1 MDLWHGAIQFDDG
14 ESYIQGCDLLNHA
27 INKMLTSPRTDLHF
41 SHPDRAL
48 PFLTHHTSLKYLT
61 IVETANVPLFLV
73 VGPSLDVWTDNES
86 TEQWIHRCLF
96 DDLKDGD
103 IEQSNGWWDRI
114 GGQSQNSILLGVR
127 GGADAG
133 EGSATEIT
141 EILLYAGTSQEFNAP
156 PTPPA
161 SSPLEHGNH
170 GSKTSLNVRIHALPL
185 SSKIYNTL
193 AQTPSIPHI
202 NPASDD
208 QEFYYLPSPP
218 PAQSHQHDDNPATKR
233 PHIESLFDEATQIRR
248 LHKKQGGE
256 GIAKAMAAMDA
267 RMSMPALSSTTAAL
281 PEPLINPNPK
291 VQPKPRTPFSRAST
305 TGCINPPPPP
315 PPQMSP
321 PSSRPPSTHLPPEP
335 KRRRSLLARAP
346 FLPSPSIDAVTP
358 ASDIPDSTSAIEH
371 QNKTTL
377 SRIIMAGMRMHGL
390 QPQHQRRKSVGG
402 ASYTQNPASA
412 STDARERICGGN
424 GEGGQDSVW
433 KITEDEYKAIYHQTF
448 KSTTFTFR
456 NTWKTSA
463 IKEESLRD
471 TANIFLSQFCTSPPN
486 QPV

>member
-1 MDLWHGAIQFDDG
+1 MGNPTFKVVTPQ
-14 ESYIQGCDLLNHA
+14 NHA
-27 INKMLTSPRTDLHF
+27 ISKVLTSPRTDLHF
-41 SHPDRAL
+41 SHPDWAL

-61 IVETANVPLFLV
+61 IVETASVPLYLV

-103 IEQSNGWWDRI
+103 TEHSNRWWARP
-114 GGQSQNSILLGVR
+114 GGQSKHSILLGVR
-127 GGADAG
+127 GGDDAG

-141 EILLYAGTSQEFNAP
+141 ELLLYAGTSQERNAP
-156 PTPPA
+156 PTPPT
-161 SSPLEHGNH
+161 SSPLENGSH

-193 AQTPSIPHI
+193 AQTPGIPHI

-218 PAQSHQHDDNPATKR
+218 PARSYQHYAIPTTKR

-281 PEPLINPNPK
+281 PEPLINPNLK
-291 VQPKPRTPFSRAST
+291 AQPKPRTPFSRSS
-305 TGCINPPPPP
+305 TGCTNPPPR
-315 PPQMSP
+315 PQTDDL
-321 PSSRPPSTHLPPEP
+321 SSRPPSSHLPPLP
-335 KRRRSLLARAP
+335 KRRRSSLTRAP
-346 FLPSPSIDAVTP
+346 SLPSPSIDTVTP
-358 ASDIPDSTSAIEH
+358 ASDIPDSTNAIEH
-371 QNKTTL
+371 QNKTSL

-390 QPQHQRRKSVGG
+390 QSQHQRRKSLGG
-402 ASYTQNPASA
+402 ASDTQNPASP
-412 STDARERICGGN
+412 STAGKGSIYGVN
-424 GEGGQDSVW
+424 GAGGQGSVGG
-433 KITEDEYKAIYHQTF
+433 IPEDEYKAIYHQTF
-448 KSTTFTFR
+448 KSTTFAFR

-471 TANIFLSQFCTSPPN
+471 TVNIFLSQFCTSPPN

>member
-1 MDLWHGAIQFDDG
+1 MGNPTFKVVT
-14 ESYIQGCDLLNHA
+14 LLNHA
-27 INKMLTSPRTDLHF
+27 IKVLTSPRTDLHF

-61 IVETANVPLFLV
+61 IVETASVPLYLV
-73 VGPSLDVWTDNES
+73 VGPSLDVWTDNAS

-103 IEQSNGWWDRI
+103 TEHSNGWWARP
-114 GGQSQNSILLGVR
+114 GGQSKDSILLGVR
-127 GGADAG
+127 GGDDAG

-156 PTPPA
+156 PTPPT

-170 GSKTSLNVRIHALPL
+170 GSKTSLIFRIHALPL
-185 SSKIYNTL
+185 SSKIYNTF

-218 PAQSHQHDDNPATKR
+218 PAQSYQHDDNPATKR
-233 PHIESLFDEATQIRR
+233 PNIESLFDEATQIRR

-267 RMSMPALSSTTAAL
+267 RMSMPALSSSQPTI
-281 PEPLINPNPK
+281 PQPLSNGN
-291 VQPKPRTPFSRAST
+291 PKPRTPFSRAST
-305 TGCINPPPPP
+305 TGCINPPPR
-315 PPQMSP
+315 PQP
-321 PSSRPPSTHLPPEP
+321 IDLSSRPPSSHLPPLP
-335 KRRRSLLARAP
+335 KRRRSSLARSP
-346 FLPSPSIDAVTP
+346 CLPSSSIETVTP
-358 ASDIPDSTSAIEH
+358 ASDTPNSTSAIEH
-371 QNKTTL
+371 HNKTTL
-377 SRIIMAGMRMHGL
+377 SRIIMAGIRMHGL
-390 QPQHQRRKSVGG
+390 QPQHQRRKSLGG
-402 ASYTQNPASA
+402 ASDTQNPGSPFTAGKGS
-412 STDARERICGGN
+412 SCGVN
-424 GEGGQDSVW
+424 GEGGQG
-433 KITEDEYKAIYHQTF
+433 IAEDEYKAIYHQTF
-448 KSTTFTFR
+448 KSSTFAFR

-471 TANIFLSQFCTSPPN
+471 TVNIFLSQF
-486 QPV
+486 

>member
-1 MDLWHGAIQFDDG
+1 MMRNPIFKVVT
-14 ESYIQGCDLLNHA
+14 LLNHA
-27 INKMLTSPRTDLHF
+27 IKVLTSPRADLHF

-61 IVETANVPLFLV
+61 IVGTASVPLYLV
-73 VGPSLDVWTDNES
+73 AGPSLDVWTDNES

-103 IEQSNGWWDRI
+103 TEHSNGWWARI
-114 GGQSQNSILLGVR
+114 GGQSKNSILLGVR
-127 GGADAG
+127 GGDDAG

-141 EILLYAGTSQEFNAP
+141 EILLYAGTSQELNAP
-156 PTPPA
+156 PTPPT

-202 NPASDD
+202 NPASDG
-208 QEFYYLPSPP
+208 QEFCYLPSPP
-218 PAQSHQHDDNPATKR
+218 PAHSYQHDDKPATKR
-233 PHIESLFDEATQIRR
+233 PYIESLFDEATQIRR
-248 LHKKQGGE
+248 LHKKQGGQ

-267 RMSMPALSSTTAAL
+267 RMSMPALSSSTSTL
-281 PEPLINPNPK
+281 FEPLSNGN
-291 VQPKPRTPFSRAST
+291 PKPRTPFSRAST
-305 TGCINPPPPP
+305 TGCINPPPRL
-315 PPQMSP
+315 QTNDL
-321 PSSRPPSTHLPPEP
+321 SSRLPSTHLPPEP
-335 KRRRSLLARAP
+335 KRRRSSFARSP
-346 FLPSPSIDAVTP
+346 CLPSPSIDTVTP
-358 ASDIPDSTSAIEH
+358 AAEIPDSTSAIEH

-402 ASYTQNPASA
+402 AFDTQNPASP
-412 STDARERICGGN
+412 STAGKGSSCGGN
-424 GEGGQDSVW
+424 GEGGQG
-433 KITEDEYKAIYHQTF
+433 IAEDEYKAIYHQTF
-448 KSTTFTFR
+448 KSTTFAFR

-463 IKEESLRD
+463 VKEESLRD

>member
-1 MDLWHGAIQFDDG
+1 MGNPTFKVVT
-14 ESYIQGCDLLNHA
+14 LLNHA
-27 INKMLTSPRTDLHF
+27 IKVLTSPRTDLHF

-48 PFLTHHTSLKYLT
+48 PVLTHHTSLKYLT
-61 IVETANVPLFLV
+61 IVETASVPLYLV
-73 VGPSLDVWTDNES
+73 AGPSFDVWTDNES
-86 TEQWIHRCLF
+86 TEQWIHRCLL

-103 IEQSNGWWDRI
+103 TEHLNGWWARL
-114 GGQSQNSILLGVR
+114 GGQSKNSILLSVR
-127 GGADAG
+127 GGDDAG
-133 EGSATEIT
+133 EGSASEIT
-141 EILLYAGTSQEFNAP
+141 EILLYAGTSQELNAP
-156 PTPPA
+156 PTPPT

-281 PEPLINPNPK
+281 PELLINPNLK
-291 VQPKPRTPFSRAST
+291 AQPQPRTPFSRAST
-305 TGCINPPPPP
+305 TGCINQPPPP
-315 PPQMSP
+315 PPQMNP
-321 PSSRPPSTHLPPEP
+321 PSSRSPSTHLPPEP

-346 FLPSPSIDAVTP
+346 SLPSPSIDTERP
-358 ASDIPDSTSAIEH
+358 ASDVPDSTSAIEH

-377 SRIIMAGMRMHGL
+377 SRIIMAGMRIHGL
-390 QPQHQRRKSVGG
+390 QPQHQRRKSIGG
-402 ASYTQNPASA
+402 ASDTQNPASPSIA
-412 STDARERICGGN
+412 GKGSSN
-424 GEGGQDSVW
+424 GVNGAGGQGSVGG
-433 KITEDEYKAIYHQTF
+433 IAEDEYKAIYHQTF
-448 KSTTFTFR
+448 KSTTFAFR
-456 NTWKTSA
+456 NTWKTSL

>member
-1 MDLWHGAIQFDDG
+1 MMGNPTFKVVTLP
-14 ESYIQGCDLLNHA
+14 NHA
-27 INKMLTSPRTDLHF
+27 INKVLTSLRTDLHF

-61 IVETANVPLFLV
+61 IVETASVPLYLV

-103 IEQSNGWWDRI
+103 TEHSNGWWARP
-114 GGQSQNSILLGVR
+114 GGQSKNSILLGVR
-127 GGADAG
+127 GGEDTS

-141 EILLYAGTSQEFNAP
+141 EILLYAGTSQELNAP
-156 PTPPA
+156 PTPPT
-161 SSPLEHGNH
+161 SSPLELGNH

-233 PHIESLFDEATQIRR
+233 PHIDSLFDEATQIRR

-267 RMSMPALSSTTAAL
+267 RMSMPALSSSAPTL
-281 PEPLINPNPK
+281 LEPLSNGNPK
-291 VQPKPRTPFSRAST
+291 SRTPFCRAST
-305 TGCINPPPPP
+305 TGCINPPPR
-315 PPQMSP
+315 PQTNDL
-321 PSSRPPSTHLPPEP
+321 SSRPPSSHLPPLP
-335 KRRRSLLARAP
+335 KRRRSLLPPAP
-346 FLPSPSIDAVTP
+346 SLPSPSIDTVTP
-358 ASDIPDSTSAIEH
+358 ASDTPDSTSAIEH

-377 SRIIMAGMRMHGL
+377 SRIIMVGMRMHGL
-390 QPQHQRRKSVGG
+390 QPQHQRRKSLGG
-402 ASYTQNPASA
+402 ASDTQNPASP
-412 STDARERICGGN
+412 STTGKGSNYGVN
-424 GEGGQDSVW
+424 GAGGQGSVGG
-433 KITEDEYKAIYHQTF
+433 IAEDEYKAIYHQTF
-448 KSTTFTFR
+448 KSTTFAFR
-456 NTWKTSA
+456 NVWKTSP

-471 TANIFLSQFCTSPPN
+471 TANIFLNQFCTSPPN